1 MRSLASGFAVASS
14 PVLARAIITDSLG
27 LVAGEISV
35 PVADGRIA
43 AYRAMPAGP
52 GKFPVLLVAQE
63 LFAVHE
69 HIEDMCRRFA
79 KMGDCAIAPE
89 MDGRQGDVPKTT
101 DIGAILS
108 TVVVKVP
115 DAQASSDLDAA
126 VAFAGANRNRDR
138 NRNGNGNGSGSGSGD
153 TARVGPVGYCWSGRA
168 GWVYA
173 HRNTKLKAAMSHHG
187 LLDGGK
193 PIKQQDP
200 VDFAAN
206 LKVLVLGP
214 YAGIDG
220 FIKPAGIVKSGSGS
234 EIVVFPG
241 VNHGLKADCRPTYD
255 KTAASETKR
264 TCNRLVERRRRLS
277 RPPGPCAL
285 NPPKGDLNEDGPSI
299 AALAAVCPG
308 QRQCHVV
315 PAGAV
320 PG

>member
-1 MRSLASGFAVASS
+1 MTSLASGFAVASN
-14 PVLARAIITDSLG
+14 PVLAQAIITDSLG
-27 LVAGEISV
+27 LVSGEISV
-35 PVADGRIA
+35 AVADGKIA
-43 AYRAMPAGP
+43 AYRAMPTGP
-52 GKFPVLLVAQE
+52 GKFPVLLKAQE

-69 HIEDMCRRFA
+69 PIEDMCRRFA

-89 MDGRQGDVPKTT
+89 MDGRQGNVSMTT
-101 DIGAILS
+101 DIGALLP
-108 TVVVKVP
+108 TVVAKVP
-115 DAQASSDLDAA
+115 DSQASSDLDAA
-126 VAFAGANRNRDR
+126 VAFAGASG
-138 NRNGNGNGSGSGSGD
+138 NGNGNGNGNGD
-153 TARVGPVGYCWSGRA
+153 TARVGLVGYCWGGRA

-173 HRNTKLKAAMSHHG
+173 HCNTKLKAAMSYHG

-193 PIKQQDP
+193 PFKPQDA

-206 LKVLVLGP
+206 LKVPVLGL

-220 FIKPAGIVKSGSGS
+220 FVKPAVIDSMRAGIVKSGSGS
-234 EIVVFPG
+234 EIVVFQG
-241 VNHGLKADCRPTYD
+241 VNHGFKADCRPTYD
-255 KTAASETKR
+255 KTAAPATKE

-299 AALAAVCPG
+299 AALAAVYPG